1 DGSNPRIAGF
11 LEDHAHLVD
20 GLIALYQATFD
31 IAWLDWAIDL
41 TQRMITDFSDD
52 QAATFFDTS
61 AAHDQLMVR
70 IRDLQDGATPCGN
83 SVAWG
88 VLLKLGNL
96 TGNQAWIDRATGSL
110 AGMARYMEGQP
121 LGFGRFLVAATESI
135 GVVRE
140 VAIATDE
147 RNATVEAFAKAV
159 YARFEPNALVALV
172 EPDAI
177 GRIPW
182 LADRPVRNGQ
192 TTAYLCEQF
201 VCLPPVTSPADLTAQ
216 LEMGTGMSWSSF

>member
-1 DGSNPRIAGF
+1 
-11 LEDHAHLVD
+11 
-20 GLIALYQATFD
+20 
-31 IAWLDWAIDL
+31 
-41 TQRMITDFSDD
+41 
-52 QAATFFDTS
+52 
-61 AAHDQLMVR
+61 
-70 IRDLQDGATPCGN
+70 
-83 SVAWG
+83 
-88 VLLKLGNL
+88 
-96 TGNQAWIDRATGSL
+96 
-110 AGMARYMEGQP
+110 
-121 LGFGRFLVAATESI
+121 
-135 GVVRE
+135 VVRE

-159 YARFEPNALVALV
+159 HTRFEPNALVALV